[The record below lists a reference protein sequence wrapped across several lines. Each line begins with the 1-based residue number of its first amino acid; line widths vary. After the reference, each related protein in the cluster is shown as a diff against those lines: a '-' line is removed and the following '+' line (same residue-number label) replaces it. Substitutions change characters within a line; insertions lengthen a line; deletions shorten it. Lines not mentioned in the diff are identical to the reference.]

1 MAPWRLSGCRA
12 HAVTALLLLLLVR
25 PPATRGVTCPTPT
38 SVEHADIHVRSYTLH
53 SRERYVCSSGF
64 KRKAGT
70 SSLIECVHN
79 KTTNAAHWTA
89 PNLKCIR
96 DPSLTHQRPV
106 PPSTVEM
113 AGVTPQ
119 PESLSPSGKEPAAA
133 SPRSDITVTTETAAA
148 PGSRLMPSEP
158 PSSGTTQ
165 IGSRESSKD
174 PPQTTAETLG
184 LIPSASS
191 ETPGASPFSSREVTV
206 AISASVLL
214 CALCAAS
221 LLAFYFRTRQT
232 SQLPSVEME
241 NMEVVPMTGR
251 TSSRQD
257 DSENLP
263 TQPLKLRGNQP
274 SHMWSKGASSASA
287 NENLEK
293 MGGVECQEKAHQ
305 DDQTSL
311 V

>member
-89 PNLKCIR
+89 PNLKCI
-96 DPSLTHQRPV
+96 
-106 PPSTVEM
+106 
-113 AGVTPQ
+113 
-119 PESLSPSGKEPAAA
+119 KPAAA

>member
-1 MAPWRLSGCRA
+1 MAAPPPPGLRA
-12 HAVTALLLLLLVR
+12 GQAEWIEVPRAEKR
-25 PPATRGVTCPTPT
+25 RGGKGPQARAGVTCPTPT

-96 DPSLTHQRPV
+96 DPSLTRQRPV
-106 PPSTVEM
+106 PPSTVET

-148 PGSRLMPSEP
+148 PGSQLMPSEP

-165 IGSRESSKD
+165 IGGRESSKG

-184 LIPSASS
+184 LTPSASS
-191 ETPGASPFSSREVTV
+191 ETPGASPFGSREATV
-206 AISASVLL
+206 VISASVLL
-214 CALCAAS
+214 CAVCAAS
-221 LLAFYFRTRQT
+221 FLACYTRTSSHSKELKLLTLKWPQKLLLRREILLATGEGAEPDTRLWRGQT
-232 SQLPSVEME
+232 FQLPSVEME

-251 TSSRQD
+251 TSNGQD
-257 DSENLP
+257 DTENC
-263 TQPLKLRGNQP
+263 
-274 SHMWSKGASSASA
+274 SH
-287 NENLEK
+287 NL
-293 MGGVECQEKAHQ
+293 
-305 DDQTSL
+305 
-311 V
+311 

>member
-191 ETPGASPFSSREVTV
+191 ETPGASPFSSREVTAHFPREGQGSGAEPGDNMGRQFELAV
-206 AISASVLL
+206 SAGKGM
-214 CALCAAS
+214 
-221 LLAFYFRTRQT
+221 F
-232 SQLPSVEME
+232 
-241 NMEVVPMTGR
+241 VPRSGTE
-251 TSSRQD
+251 QIA
-257 DSENLP
+257 
-263 TQPLKLRGNQP
+263 QP
-274 SHMWSKGASSASA
+274 SRNVHSGMLAGQALGSLCKHA
-287 NENLEK
+287 NFPAAQ
-293 MGGVECQEKAHQ
+293 C
-305 DDQTSL
+305 
-311 V
+311 